1 MWLYL
6 LLLVVGWLPALW
18 QLWKSHWLAHSIR
31 RHVRIGNGDT
41 GTLRNALLRFTSAEL
56 SGQPLPNQDR
66 TDDRYELLLKFQ
78 SLLRSVG
85 FSGIIVLVDR
95 LDEPH
100 LINGS
105 AELMKAV
112 LWPLL
117 DNKFLKHPGLGL
129 KLMLPMELTRYVERE
144 ERPFYERARLDKQ
157 NLVLSFAWSGEALY
171 DVANAR
177 IQACAIDGQTP
188 TLKDLFDPA
197 LSEQRLI
204 ETFRTLRV
212 PRHLFKFLYRV
223 LVAHCNAH
231 TSQEPSWRIS
241 RELFDSLLASYLR
254 DQEAF
259 DRGLGAG

>member
-1 MWLYL
+1 M
-6 LLLVVGWLPALW
+6 
-18 QLWKSHWLAHSIR
+18 
-31 RHVRIGNGDT
+31 
-41 GTLRNALLRFTSAEL
+41 
-56 SGQPLPNQDR
+56 
-66 TDDRYELLLKFQ
+66 LLKFQ

-129 KLMLPMELTRYVERE
+129 KMMLPMELTRYIERE

-177 IQACAIDGQTP
+177 LQACAIDGQAP
-188 TLKDLFDPA
+188 ALKDLFHPA
-197 LSEQRLI
+197 LNEQRLI

-212 PRHLFKFLYRV
+212 PRRLFKFLYRV
-223 LVAHCNAH
+223 IVAHCNAH
-231 TSQEPSWRIS
+231 KARSHRGGSRASCLTRCSPAIS
-241 RELFDSLLASYLR
+241 VTRKRLTAVWVPADLGRLR
-254 DQEAF
+254 RPCDM
-259 DRGLGAG
+259 R